1 MITYRTTRFISFT
14 RYHSWLCYRSQTPSD
29 KRLQCFFGAI
39 PPLRFYGFSFK
50 EVTFFPSPSL
60 SSSSGLLVSYCGEVR
75 RHAEGQGAAASA
87 AAAGAAD
94 AAAQQCHHLGEPD
107 GPGRPHPAVSGS
119 KKSRRRRR
127 VVARLRRHLIRPLL
141 QPRGQRRRSQCRRT
155 REQK

>member
-1 MITYRTTRFISFT
+1 MTVRCVVIVFRLPQISDSNF
-14 RYHSWLCYRSQTPSD
+14 WCYSV
-29 KRLQCFFGAI
+29 I
-39 PPLRFYGFSFK
+39 PFYGFSFK
-50 EVTFFPSPSL
+50 EVTFSSPPL

-119 KKSRRRRR
+119 KKSRR
-127 VVARLRRHLIRPLL
+127 VAHLHRHLARPLL

-155 REQK
+155 TEQK